1 MKEPGSEKQKGKTD
15 VRLAGSADSFICYN
29 WLLLEGTYYYRSIP
43 GMERAAEGK
52 RMSHSAVF
60 LRF

>member
-29 WLLLEGTYYYRSIP
+29 
-43 GMERAAEGK
+43 
-52 RMSHSAVF
+52 
-60 LRF
+60 